1 MCISW
6 IKNLFRPKEE
16 PVTDSG
22 TTEPVDVTITDIEQ
36 ESGGTSQITEEPILV
51 TPMPKPYEGINFHI
65 LLDNGHASSTPGK
78 RQQLENGTYFYEWEF
93 NRDVVRR
100 IALKLEDLG
109 ISYDILVPETEK
121 DISLTER
128 AARANSC
135 CTKYGTAN
143 CLFISVH
150 SNAFGDGITFTD
162 AKGWSVW
169 TTKGTTPSDKYATI
183 FFEEAE
189 KLLPDYGMTT
199 RKDMQDG
206 DPDYE
211 DNFTV
216 IYKTWCPALLTEN
229 MFFTNKKEVK
239 WLMTSEGRDA
249 IAQIHVNAIKR
260 IIENL

>member
-1 MCISW
+1 MEKVSP
-6 IKNLFRPKEE
+6 RYPKANA
-16 PVTDSG
+16 VT
-22 TTEPVDVTITDIEQ
+22 VY
-36 ESGGTSQITEEPILV
+36 
-51 TPMPKPYEGINFHI
+51 TPAYGE
-65 LLDNGHASSTPGK
+65 
-78 RQQLENGTYFYEWEF
+78 TY
-93 NRDVVRR
+93 
-100 IALKLEDLG
+100 
-109 ISYDILVPETEK
+109 
-121 DISLTER
+121 
-128 AARANSC
+128 
-135 CTKYGTAN
+135 
-143 CLFISVH
+143 
-150 SNAFGDGITFTD
+150 
-162 AKGWSVW
+162 
-169 TTKGTTPSDKYATI
+169 TPSDKYATI